1 MLERDRIILQIGQ
14 RNIKGENSGG
24 RKMVLENGKRL
35 RILTGNAN
43 PKLAEEIAAYLGLS
57 VGETFVGRF
66 NNGETQVMID
76 ESVRGAN
83 VFIVQP
89 TCQPVNDT
97 LMELLI
103 MVDAVRRASATQIT
117 AVIPYYGYARQD
129 RKTRGREPISAKLV
143 ANLLTTAGVTRVVT
157 MDLHAGQI
165 QGFFDIPVDHLLGVP
180 ILSDYISA
188 KQMDD
193 LVVVSPDLGGV
204 SRARQLADRL
214 HAPIAIIEKRRPAPG
229 VAEVMN
235 LIGNVEG
242 KTAVII
248 DDIVDTAG
256 SLTEGAKALDK
267 YGAKEVYACC
277 THAVLSDPAIARV
290 EASNIK
296 ELIVT
301 NTIPLPPEKCSPKI
315 KVLSVAPLF
324 GEAIIRIFGDLSVS
338 KLFDA

>member
-1 MLERDRIILQIGQ
+1 
-14 RNIKGENSGG
+14 
-24 RKMVLENGKRL
+24 MVFEDGKRL

-43 PKLAEEIAAYLGLS
+43 PAVAEEIATYLGLT
-57 VGETFVGRF
+57 VGEAFVGRF
-66 NNGETQVMID
+66 NNGEIQVTID
-76 ESVRGAN
+76 ESVRGTD

-89 TCQPVNDT
+89 TCQPVNDN

-103 MVDAVRRASATQIT
+103 MVDAVKRASARHIT

-143 ANLLTTAGVTRVVT
+143 ANLLTVAGVTRVVT

-180 ILSDYISA
+180 ILADYIYA
-188 KQMDD
+188 KRLED

-204 SRARQLADRL
+204 TRARQLADRL

-229 VAEVMN
+229 VAEVMS

-256 SLTEGAKALDK
+256 SLTEGANALKA
-267 YGAKEVYACC
+267 YGAKEIYACC
-277 THAVLSDPAIARV
+277 THPVLSHPATERI
-290 EASNIK
+290 EKSTIK
-296 ELIVT
+296 ELVVT
-301 NTIPLPPEKCSPKI
+301 NTIPVPLEKRTPKI
-315 KVLSVAPLF
+315 KVLSVASLF

-338 KLFDA
+338 KLFDD

>member
-1 MLERDRIILQIGQ
+1 
-14 RNIKGENSGG
+14 
-24 RKMVLENGKRL
+24 MVLDNGKRL
-35 RILTGNAN
+35 RIFTGNAN
-43 PKLAEEIAAYLGLS
+43 PALAEEIASYLGLAIGDAS
-57 VGETFVGRF
+57 VGRF
-66 NNGETQVMID
+66 NNGETQVMIE
-76 ESVRGAN
+76 ESVRGTS

-89 TCQPVNDT
+89 TCNPVNDT
-97 LMELLI
+97 IMELLI
-103 MVDAVRRASATQIT
+103 MVDAVKRASASHIT

-165 QGFFDIPVDHLLGVP
+165 QGFFDIPVDHLIGVP
-180 ILSDYISA
+180 ILADFLVS
-188 KQMDD
+188 KQLED

-204 SRARQLADRL
+204 TRARQLADRL
-214 HAPIAIIEKRRPAPG
+214 HAPIAIIEKRRPMPG

-235 LIGNVEG
+235 LIGSVEG

-256 SLTEGAKALDK
+256 SLCEAAKALTR
-267 YGAKEVYACC
+267 YGAREVYACC
-277 THAVLSDPAIARV
+277 THAVLSPPALERV
-290 EASNIK
+290 EESNIT

-301 NTIPLPPEKCSPKI
+301 NTIPLDPAVLSPKI

-338 KLFDA
+338 KLFDD

>member
-1 MLERDRIILQIGQ
+1 
-14 RNIKGENSGG
+14 
-24 RKMVLENGKRL
+24 MVLDNGKRL
-35 RILTGNAN
+35 RIFAGNAN
-43 PKLAEEIAAYLGLS
+43 HALAEEIAAYLGLA
-57 VGETFVGRF
+57 VGEAFVGRF
-66 NNGETQVMID
+66 NNGESQVMIE
-76 ESVRGAN
+76 ESVRGTH

-89 TCQPVNDT
+89 TCEPVNDN

-103 MVDAVRRASATQIT
+103 MVDAVKRASAENIT

-165 QGFFDIPVDHLLGVP
+165 QGFFDIPVDHLFGVP
-180 ILSDYISA
+180 ILADYIVT
-188 KQMDD
+188 KKLED

-214 HAPIAIIEKRRPAPG
+214 HAPIAIIEKRRPMPG

-235 LIGNVEG
+235 LIGSVEG
-242 KTAVII
+242 KTAVIV

-256 SLTEGAKALDK
+256 SLTEGAKALAR

-277 THAVLSDPAIARV
+277 THAVLSHPATDRI

-301 NTIPLPPEKCSPKI
+301 NTIPVPKEKLTPKI
-315 KVLSVAPLF
+315 KVLSTASLF

-338 KLFDA
+338 KLFDD

>member
-1 MLERDRIILQIGQ
+1 
-14 RNIKGENSGG
+14 
-24 RKMVLENGKRL
+24 MVLDNGKRL
-35 RILTGNAN
+35 RIFAGNAN
-43 PKLAEEIAAYLGLS
+43 HALAEEIAAYLGLA
-57 VGETFVGRF
+57 VGEAFVGRF
-66 NNGETQVMID
+66 NNGETQVMIE
-76 ESVRGAN
+76 ESVRGAH

-89 TCQPVNDT
+89 TCEPVNDSM
-97 LMELLI
+97 MELLI
-103 MVDAVRRASATQIT
+103 MVDAVKRASAENIT

-129 RKTRGREPISAKLV
+129 RKTRGREPISAKLM

-180 ILSDYISA
+180 ILADYLA
-188 KQMDD
+188 TKKLED

-204 SRARQLADRL
+204 TRARQLADRV
-214 HAPIAIIEKRRPAPG
+214 HAPIAIIEKRRPMPG

-242 KTAVII
+242 KTAVIV

-256 SLTEGAKALDK
+256 SLTEGAKALAR

-277 THAVLSDPAIARV
+277 THAVLSPPAIDRI

-301 NTIPLPPEKCSPKI
+301 NTIPVPEEKRTPKI
-315 KVLSVAPLF
+315 KVLSTASLF

-338 KLFDA
+338 KLFGD